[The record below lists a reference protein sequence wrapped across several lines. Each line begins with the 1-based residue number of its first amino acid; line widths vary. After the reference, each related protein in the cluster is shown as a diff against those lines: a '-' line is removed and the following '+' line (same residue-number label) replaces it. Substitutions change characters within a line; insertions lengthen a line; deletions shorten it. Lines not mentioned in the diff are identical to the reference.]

1 VIMPIPRRLYIEQVL
16 DLYRRAPGTT
26 GHLRRSDRLLA
37 GELHDRRIPL
47 DLVCDALILAVLRRS
62 FRPADAPPLATIG
75 SLHYFKPVIDELL
88 AQPPEPGYL
97 AYIRHRLATVAPHFL
112 AAAHRLP

>member
-1 VIMPIPRRLYIEQVL
+1 MPIPRRLYIEQVL

-47 DLVCDALILAVLRRS
+47 PLICDAFILAVARRTLRS
-62 FRPADAPPLATIG
+62 TDAPPLATIG
-75 SLHYFKPVIDELL
+75 SLYYFKPVIDELI
-88 AQPPEPGYL
+88 AQPPDPGYL
-97 AYIRHRLATVAPHFL
+97 PYIRHRLAAVAPHFV